1 MSDMERLEL
10 YEKLEK
16 AEGRIVALE
25 KQVCCTVVVKTSLQ
39 GHSASKMST
48 SPSHSTSRMH
58 TLWEQILRRQTS
70 LIYFWTENIDNC
82 LKSLLITE
90 IVSVFLKET

>member
-1 MSDMERLEL
+1 MYFVRQNGPMSDIERLEL

-48 SPSHSTSRMH
+48 SPSHSSGHIFKCYECTPC
-58 TLWEQILRRQTS
+58 
-70 LIYFWTENIDNC
+70 ENKFYGD
-82 LKSLLITE
+82 KQ
-90 IVSVFLKET
+90 V

>member
-25 KQVCCTVVVKTSLQ
+25 KQVCCKVVVKTSLP
-39 GHSASKMST
+39 GHSASKIST
-48 SPSHSTSRMH
+48 SPFQYYPQAILLNITNTHLVRTNSTETNKFNTTFIS
-58 TLWEQILRRQTS
+58 ELRIST
-70 LIYFWTENIDNC
+70 T
-82 LKSLLITE
+82 
-90 IVSVFLKET
+90 V

>member
-25 KQVCCTVVVKTSLQ
+25 KQVCCKVVVETSLP
-39 GHSASKMST
+39 GHSASKIST
-48 SPSHSTSRMH
+48 SPSQYYPQVMIFKYHKYTPGKNKFYGDK
-58 TLWEQILRRQTS
+58 Q
-70 LIYFWTENIDNC
+70 
-82 LKSLLITE
+82 
-90 IVSVFLKET
+90 V

>member
-39 GHSASKMST
+39 EHSAGKMST
-48 SPSHSTSRMH
+48 SSYSSSHIFKCHECTP
-58 TLWEQILRRQTS
+58 
-70 LIYFWTENIDNC
+70 FENKFYGD
-82 LKSLLITE
+82 KQ
-90 IVSVFLKET
+90 V

>member
-25 KQVCCTVVVKTSLQ
+25 KQVCCKVVVKTSLP
-39 GHSASKMST
+39 GHSASKISS
-48 SPSHSTSRMH
+48 SPSQYYPQVIFLNITNTHLVRTNSTETNKFNT
-58 TLWEQILRRQTS
+58 TLISELRIST
-70 LIYFWTENIDNC
+70 T
-82 LKSLLITE
+82 
-90 IVSVFLKET
+90 V

>member
-25 KQVCCTVVVKTSLQ
+25 KQVCFKVVVKTSLP
-39 GHSASKMST
+39 GHSASKIST
-48 SPSHSTSRMH
+48 SPSQYYPQVIFLNITNTHLVRTNSTETNKFNTTFVS
-58 TLWEQILRRQTS
+58 ELRIFT
-70 LIYFWTENIDNC
+70 T
-82 LKSLLITE
+82 
-90 IVSVFLKET
+90 V